1 LQLIKNY
8 FCSRLKFIS
17 NTFQNMIRKVFA
29 FLFLALFTSNLFA
42 QFPSKKDSG
51 YKKMDYF
58 HFETSWLTW
67 LGKPD
72 SNKVKALSHNFSVY
86 VTYPLQLGKSKINFV
101 PGLGI
106 SVDNIYT
113 NSRPKMDSARTKVW
127 LAPIA
132 SSISYK
138 NSKETFTYL
147 TVPVAFYYNAKGNS
161 KSWKASLGFR
171 FNYLIGS
178 DSKYKGNDVLGNAE
192 KIKTLNFPF
201 ANRYR
206 LDASFTLGYDFI
218 YFVANYGFTSY
229 IASGMGPQF
238 QPLTFGV
245 GVVGF

>member
-1 LQLIKNY
+1 
-8 FCSRLKFIS
+8 
-17 NTFQNMIRKVFA
+17 MIRKVFV
-29 FLFLALFTSNLFA
+29 FLFVALFATNSFA

-67 LGKPD
+67 VNKPD
-72 SNKVKALSHNFSVY
+72 SNKVKKLSHTISVY
-86 VTYPLQLGKSKINFV
+86 LSYPMQLGKSKINFV

-106 SVDNIYT
+106 TVDNAYT
-113 NSRPKMDSARTKVW
+113 NSLPKMDSARTKVW
-127 LAPIA
+127 LAPIPA
-132 SSISYK
+132 NISYK
-138 NSKETFTYL
+138 NSTKETFTYL
-147 TVPVAFYYNAKGNS
+147 TIPVAFNYNSQGDS

-206 LDASFTLGYDFI
+206 LDASFTIGYDFI
-218 YFVANYGFTSY
+218 YFVSTYSFTPY
-229 IASGMGPQF
+229 IASGKGPEF

-245 GVVGF
+245 GIVGF